1 MEGPPLTLEVG
12 LATLA
17 AGGVIGYL
25 WQRSKSCS
33 ISGYRDFY
41 LFKDTLFMRTIV
53 GMALGALVGYLL
65 FFRFSPNMADFPLM
79 LHNEPGVSSIATII
93 LSVIGGLGYAFF
105 SVMAEGCP
113 LRQHV
118 NATTGNGAAIIYLV
132 GFYVGILFFQFVV
145 LNYINVFTRLF

>member
-1 MEGPPLTLEVG
+1 MEGAALTLEVG
-12 LATLA
+12 LATLV

-41 LFKDTLFMRTIV
+41 LFRDTLFMRTIV

-65 FFRFSPNMADFPLM
+65 FFRFSPHMADFPLM
-79 LHNEPGVSSIATII
+79 LHNEPGAGSMAT
-93 LSVIGGLGYAFF
+93 LTLALIGGLGYAFF

-118 NATTGNGAAIIYLV
+118 NATTGSGAAIIYLV
-132 GFYVGILFFQFVV
+132 GFYVGILFFQFVMTS
-145 LNYINVFTRLF
+145 YISIFQRLI

>member
-1 MEGPPLTLEVG
+1 
-12 LATLA
+12 
-17 AGGVIGYL
+17 
-25 WQRSKSCS
+25 
-33 ISGYRDFY
+33 
-41 LFKDTLFMRTIV
+41 MRTIV

-65 FFRFSPNMADFPLM
+65 FFRFSPYMADFPLM
-79 LHNEPGVSSIATII
+79 LHNEPGASSIATLI

-118 NATTGNGAAIIYLV
+118 NATTGNGAAGIYLV

-145 LNYINVFTRLF
+145 LNYVNVFTRLF

>member
-1 MEGPPLTLEVG
+1 MTIEIG

-17 AGGVIGYL
+17 AGFVIGYL

-41 LFKDTLFMRTIV
+41 LFRDTLFMRTIV

-65 FFRFSPNMADFPLM
+65 FFRFSPYMADFPLM
-79 LHNEPGVSSIATII
+79 LHNEPGAGSLAT
-93 LSVIGGLGYAFF
+93 LTLAVIGGLGYAFF
-105 SVMAEGCP
+105 SVLAEGCP

-118 NATTGNGAAIIYLV
+118 NATTGNGAAIIYIV
-132 GFYVGILFFQFVV
+132 GFYVGILFFQIVMV
-145 LNYINVFTRLF
+145 NYVNVFSRLF

>member
-1 MEGPPLTLEVG
+1 VTIEIG

-17 AGGVIGYL
+17 AGFVIGYL

-41 LFKDTLFMRTIV
+41 LFRDTLFMRTIV

-65 FFRFSPNMADFPLM
+65 FFRFSPYMADFPLM
-79 LHNEPGVSSIATII
+79 LHNEPGAGSLAT
-93 LSVIGGLGYAFF
+93 LTLAVIGGLGYAFF
-105 SVMAEGCP
+105 SVLAEGCP

-118 NATTGNGAAIIYLV
+118 NATTGNGAAIIYIV
-132 GFYVGILFFQFVV
+132 GFYVGILFFQIVMV
-145 LNYINVFTRLF
+145 NYVNVFSRLF

>member
-1 MEGPPLTLEVG
+1 MEGPPLTLEIG

-17 AGGVIGYL
+17 AGGIIGYL

-65 FFRFSPNMADFPLM
+65 FFRFSPHRADFPLM
-79 LHNEPGVSSIATII
+79 LHN
-93 LSVIGGLGYAFF
+93 
-105 SVMAEGCP
+105 
-113 LRQHV
+113 
-118 NATTGNGAAIIYLV
+118 
-132 GFYVGILFFQFVV
+132 
-145 LNYINVFTRLF
+145 

>member
-1 MEGPPLTLEVG
+1 MTLEIG

-33 ISGYRDFY
+33 ISGYRDLY
-41 LFKDTLFMRTIV
+41 LFHDTLFMRTII

-65 FFRFSPNMADFPLM
+65 FFRFSPYMANFPLM
-79 LHNEPGVSSIATII
+79 LHNEPGADSLAT
-93 LSVIGGLGYAFF
+93 LVLALIGGLGYAFF
-105 SVMAEGCP
+105 SVLAEGCP

-132 GFYVGILFFQFVV
+132 GFYVGILFFQFVMV
-145 LNYINVFTRLF
+145 NYVNVFQRII